1 MKFTYFFG
9 NIELICEIDQG
20 EIDKYSHSSGH
31 YTEPGDLFVESV
43 SHMGQDITE
52 LLAEDVI
59 DDILR
64 EFIEEISEV

>member
-1 MKFTYFFG
+1 MRFTYFFG
-9 NIELICEIDQG
+9 NIELICTIDQ
-20 EIDKYSHSSGH
+20 EEDDKYSHSLGH

-52 LLAEDVI
+52 LLSEDVI

-64 EFIEEISEV
+64 EFIEDIKQD